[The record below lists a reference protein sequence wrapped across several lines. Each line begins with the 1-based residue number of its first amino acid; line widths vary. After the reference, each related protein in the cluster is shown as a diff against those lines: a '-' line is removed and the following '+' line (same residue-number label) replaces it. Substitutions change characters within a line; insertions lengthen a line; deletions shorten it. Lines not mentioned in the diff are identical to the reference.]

1 MTENMTENMTET
13 VVTITLYHRL
23 DDPETL
29 RVEEELASIQ
39 SIIAHRVVKINVDE
53 DTILRE
59 RYYEYCPVVE
69 VGPYM
74 VKSPISKTDLVATMG
89 ATKDRLA
96 QLAGANDKVHSR
108 KSKHGSSLTGFD
120 KFSYSFSKWYMLWF
134 NLLVLL
140 YVGLPFMAPVMQKVG
155 WESPAKV
162 IYAVYKPFCHQLAFR
177 SWFIFGEQAYYPRAV
192 AGISDVKT
200 YEKFTGNDSHNL
212 EEARAII
219 GNEKMGYKV
228 ALCERDVA
236 IYGAIFLFGLLFML
250 TGRKIK
256 PVPWYL
262 WVFLGI
268 APIGLDGVSQIPSLS
283 DLNLPVWIM
292 RESTPFL
299 RTLTGGLFGLM
310 TAWYLYPMIEE
321 SMRDTRIILSKK
333 IASFN
338 QLLNGKK

>member
-1 MTENMTENMTET
+1 MKENMTET
-13 VVTITLYHRL
+13 IVTVTLYHRI
-23 DDPETL
+23 DDTETL
-29 RVEEELASIQ
+29 RVEEELVSIQ
-39 SIIAHRVVKINVDE
+39 SIIAHRVVKINVEE

-69 VGPYM
+69 VGPYL
-74 VKSPISKTDLVATMG
+74 VKSPISKTDLVATLG
-89 ATKDRLA
+89 ATKDRLV
-96 QLAGANDKVHSR
+96 QLTSVNDKDHSR

-134 NLLVLL
+134 NMLVLL
-140 YVGLPFMAPVMQKVG
+140 YVGLPFMAPVLQKVG

-162 IYAVYKPFCHQLAFR
+162 IYAVYKPFCHQLSFR
-177 SWFIFGEQAYYPRAV
+177 SWFIFGEQAYYPRAM

-200 YEKFTGNDSHNL
+200 YEEFTGNDSHNL
-212 EEARAII
+212 EEARAVI
-219 GNEKMGYKV
+219 GSEKMGYKV

-236 IYGAIFLFGLLFML
+236 IYGAIFLFGLFFML
-250 TGRKIK
+250 TGKKIK

-292 RESTPFL
+292 RESTPLL

>member
-1 MTENMTENMTET
+1 MKENMTET
-13 VVTITLYHRL
+13 ILTVTLYHRA
-23 DDPETL
+23 DDPETMC
-29 RVEEELASIQ
+29 VEEELVSIQ
-39 SIIAHRVVKINVDE
+39 SLIPHRVVKINVENDN
-53 DTILRE
+53 ILRE
-59 RYYEYCPVVE
+59 RYYDNCPVVE
-69 VGPYM
+69 VGPYL

-96 QLAGANDKVHSR
+96 QLSSANDKTHSR
-108 KSKHGSSLTGFD
+108 KSKHGSELTGFD

-140 YVGLPFMAPVMQKVG
+140 YVGLPFLAPIMQKAG
-155 WESPAKV
+155 WEGPAKV
-162 IYAVYKPFCHQLAFR
+162 IYTIYKPFCHQLAFR
-177 SWFIFGEQAYYPRAV
+177 SWFILGEQAYYPRDM
-192 AGISDVKT
+192 AGISNVRT
-200 YEKFTGNDSHNL
+200 YEEITGNDSHNL
-212 EEARAII
+212 EEARAVI

-236 IYGAIFLFGLLFML
+236 IYGSIFLFGLVFML

-292 RESTPFL
+292 RESTPLL
-299 RTLTGGLFGLM
+299 RTITGGLFGLM

-338 QLLNGKK
+338 QLLHGRN